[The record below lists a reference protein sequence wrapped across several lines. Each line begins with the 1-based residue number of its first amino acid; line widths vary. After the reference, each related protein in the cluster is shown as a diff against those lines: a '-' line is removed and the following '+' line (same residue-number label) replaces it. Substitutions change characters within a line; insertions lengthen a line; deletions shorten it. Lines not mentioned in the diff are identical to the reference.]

1 MTCYTPTAMT
11 SVCFTRALLAL
22 SIGMLAIACNS
33 EQSTCGDDVECPKLE
48 AEWRAGD
55 AQLSWDTGA
64 EFEAKLEHEETTA
77 PVVGGGAVF
86 TPLDPSCRTDCEYAL
101 KSLYFELGRMHFV
114 TDGGLTIDELRIGLD
129 PESSLSLPD
138 ATGDYVIPSGSKTIG
153 CATVGDALS
162 TESVTKK
169 AATLVI
175 EPATQT
181 FTFSGE
187 LSFQFGAMP
196 NRECAHYELTLR
208 GSVAASAPWEH
219 NPALEDESDEE

>member
-1 MTCYTPTAMT
+1 MT

-22 SIGMLAIACNS
+22 SLGVLAIGCNS
-33 EQSTCGDDVECPKLE
+33 EQSTCGDDVECPELE
-48 AEWRAGD
+48 AEWHAGD
-55 AQLSWDTGA
+55 AQLGWDAGA
-64 EFEAKLEHEETTA
+64 EFEAKLENEATTA
-77 PVVGGGAVF
+77 PVLGGGAVF

-114 TDGGLTIDELRIGLD
+114 TDGGLTVNELRIGLE

-138 ATGDYVIPSGSKTIG
+138 AAGNYVIPSGSKTIG

-175 EPATQT
+175 EPASET
-181 FTFSGE
+181 FTFTGE

-196 NRECAHYELTLR
+196 NRECADYELTLR

-219 NPALEDESDEE
+219 NPALDDDADED